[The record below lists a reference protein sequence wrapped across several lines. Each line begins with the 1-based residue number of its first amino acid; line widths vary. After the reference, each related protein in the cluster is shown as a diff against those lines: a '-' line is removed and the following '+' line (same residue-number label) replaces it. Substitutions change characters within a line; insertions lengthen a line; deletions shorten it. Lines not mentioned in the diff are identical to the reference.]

1 MTNNP
6 RKGNE
11 VTGVK
16 VKVAEAE
23 HDAIALL
30 LDCWGALEKA
40 KIAYSKDGFYAS
52 FAWPKKR
59 ILLMVD
65 DPLSNWD
72 CSDSAAEEV
81 TYREERDEYF
91 ADRGWVVLH
100 VNPRGI
106 RMEKQIARIALT
118 VKHAQPHRKLAS

>member
-16 VKVAEAE
+16 VKVAQAE
-23 HDAIALL
+23 HEVIAML
-30 LDCWGALEKA
+30 LDHWGALERA
-40 KIAYSKDGFYAS
+40 KISYSKDGYFAS

-59 ILLMVD
+59 IALVVD

-72 CSDSAAEEV
+72 CLDSVADEV
-81 TYREERDEYF
+81 IYREARDEFF

>member
-23 HDAIALL
+23 GGVIAML
-30 LDCWGALEKA
+30 LDHWGALERA
-40 KIAYSKDGFYAS
+40 KISYWKDGYFAP
-52 FAWPKKR
+52 FAWPRKR
-59 ILLMVD
+59 IVLMVD
-65 DPLSNWD
+65 DPLSNRD
-72 CSDSAAEEV
+72 CSESGAEEV
-81 TYREERDEYF
+81 TYREARDEYF

-100 VNPRGI
+100 VNPRGFL
-106 RMEKQIARIALT
+106 MEKRIARIALT

>member
-23 HDAIALL
+23 GGVIAML
-30 LDCWGALEKA
+30 LDHWGALERA
-40 KIAYSKDGFYAS
+40 KISYWKDGYFAP
-52 FAWPKKR
+52 FAWPRKR
-59 ILLMVD
+59 IVLMVD
-65 DPLSNWD
+65 DPLSNRD
-72 CSDSAAEEV
+72 CSESGAEEV
-81 TYREERDEYF
+81 TYREARDEYF

-100 VNPRGI
+100 VNPRGFL
-106 RMEKQIARIALT
+106 MEKHIARIALT
-118 VKHAQPHRKLAS
+118 VKRARPHRKLAS